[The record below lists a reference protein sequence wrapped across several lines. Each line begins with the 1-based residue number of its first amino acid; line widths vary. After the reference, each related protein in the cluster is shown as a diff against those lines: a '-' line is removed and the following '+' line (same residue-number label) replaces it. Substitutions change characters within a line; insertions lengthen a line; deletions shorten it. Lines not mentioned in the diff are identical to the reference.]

1 MAKQIE
7 LQEQN
12 NAVLRLLIAT
22 LEETA
27 EAAADLTEA
36 LNKKLEEM
44 APRSALVSPSQS
56 GSSFIVVDDNL
67 QPRPL
72 RPVAPNTLPRV

>member
-1 MAKQIE
+1 MARDALVDLKKSMDKQIE

-36 LNKKLEEM
+36 LNKNM
-44 APRSALVSPSQS
+44 TPICAVARSPWKKWYRA
-56 GSSFIVVDDNL
+56 
-67 QPRPL
+67 RH
-72 RPVAPNTLPRV
+72 

>member
-1 MAKQIE
+1 MARDALVDLKKSMDKQIE

-36 LNKKLEEM
+36 LNKK
-44 APRSALVSPSQS
+44 S
-56 GSSFIVVDDNL
+56 
-67 QPRPL
+67 
-72 RPVAPNTLPRV
+72 